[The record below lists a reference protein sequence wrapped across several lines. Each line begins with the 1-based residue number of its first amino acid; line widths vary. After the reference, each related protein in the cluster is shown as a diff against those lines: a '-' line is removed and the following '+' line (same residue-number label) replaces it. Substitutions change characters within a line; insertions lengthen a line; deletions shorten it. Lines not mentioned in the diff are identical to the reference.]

1 MATSSALADLMRD
14 SMRHR
19 GPDDAGTW
27 WDPRRRVWMGQRRL
41 AIVDLSPAGAQPMH
55 DGSGA
60 LHLVFNGEIY
70 NHRALREELRALGHS
85 FRSSCDTEVLLEAY
99 RRWGTD
105 CLSHLNGMFAFALYD
120 MAKNQLFL
128 ARDPAGEKPL
138 FFYADGVRLMF
149 ASELKALL
157 TDPSVPRRV
166 DLQALNHY
174 LAYGYVPRDQCILE
188 GLRKLEQGQAMLYD
202 LTDGS
207 ITRWYHWQ
215 LPPPASSPAPDVPE
229 LVEELEALLK
239 DAVRLRLDAD
249 VPVGILLS
257 GGIDSSLVTAA
268 ASDLSPVPPKTF
280 TVVFPGLEASDEGPF
295 ARTVA
300 RHFATDH
307 TELSANE
314 IGTDLVHEMARQFD
328 EPLADSSMLPTHL
341 LSRLIRRHATV
352 ALGGDGGDELFG
364 GYPHHRS
371 LQRYRFL
378 RRAIPSSVR
387 GRVTALVSSSVPLGR
402 KGRNYVL
409 ALLADD
415 SASLAHV
422 NVYFDLRHRPR
433 ILGSLSSL

>member
-1 MATSSALADLMRD
+1 MRD

-70 NHRALREELRALGHS
+70 NHRALRRELRALGHS

-99 RRWGTD
+99 QQWGTD

-157 TDPSVPRRV
+157 TDSSVPRRV

-300 RHFATDH
+300 RHFGTDH
-307 TELSANE
+307 TE
-314 IGTDLVHEMARQFD
+314 IGR
-328 EPLADSSMLPTHL
+328 
-341 LSRLIRRHATV
+341 
-352 ALGGDGGDELFG
+352 
-364 GYPHHRS
+364 
-371 LQRYRFL
+371 
-378 RRAIPSSVR
+378 
-387 GRVTALVSSSVPLGR
+387 
-402 KGRNYVL
+402 
-409 ALLADD
+409 
-415 SASLAHV
+415 AHV
-422 NVYFDLRHRPR
+422 
-433 ILGSLSSL
+433 